1 VECGFRTSL
10 SLLENYSFELADILY
25 FRFMKIVAFLFVCTF
40 AFGVFGQ
47 SVKLKKKFIKV
58 YDGTLSAYSIN
69 LGEEIVKVNSEYL
82 KVTLKKDS
90 LFVLVGKVKYSGT
103 YKVEKITKKEYKITG
118 AMEETGIP
126 ALFFLDLKNKT
137 LLRKGV
143 FPQPEA
149 LLTIPD

>member
-1 VECGFRTSL
+1 
-10 SLLENYSFELADILY
+10 
-25 FRFMKIVAFLFVCTF
+25 MKIIVFLFASTF
-40 AFGVFGQ
+40 AFVDFGQ
-47 SVKLKKKFIKV
+47 TVKLKKKYLKA
-58 YDGTLSAYSIN
+58 YDGTLPSYSIN

-82 KVTLKKDS
+82 RVTLKKDS
-90 LFVLVGKVKYSGT
+90 LFVLVGKVKYVGT

-126 ALFFLDLKNKT
+126 ALFLLDLKNKT

-149 LLTIPD
+149 LLQKVE

>member
-1 VECGFRTSL
+1 
-10 SLLENYSFELADILY
+10 
-25 FRFMKIVAFLFVCTF
+25 MFLFACTF
-40 AFGVFGQ
+40 AFGTFGQ
-47 SVKLKKKFIKV
+47 SVKLKKKYLKA

-69 LGEEIVKVNSEYL
+69 LGEEIVNVNSEYL

-90 LFVLVGKVKYSGT
+90 LYVLVGKVKYSGT

-118 AMEETGIP
+118 VIEETGIP

>member
-1 VECGFRTSL
+1 
-10 SLLENYSFELADILY
+10 
-25 FRFMKIVAFLFVCTF
+25 
-40 AFGVFGQ
+40 
-47 SVKLKKKFIKV
+47 VKLKKKYLKV
-58 YDGTLSAYSIN
+58 YDGTLPSYSIN
-69 LGEEIVKVNSEYL
+69 LGEEIVKVNSEIL

-90 LFVLVGKVKYSGT
+90 LFVLVGKVKYCGT

>member
-1 VECGFRTSL
+1 
-10 SLLENYSFELADILY
+10 
-25 FRFMKIVAFLFVCTF
+25 MKIVAFLFVCTF
-40 AFGVFGQ
+40 AFGTFGQ
-47 SVKLKKKFIKV
+47 SIKLKKKYLKV
-58 YDGTLSAYSIN
+58 YDGTLPAYSIN

-90 LFVLVGKVKYSGT
+90 LFVLVGKVKYGGT

-118 AMEETGIP
+118 AMEETGIS

-143 FPQPEA
+143 FPQPEV

>member
-1 VECGFRTSL
+1 
-10 SLLENYSFELADILY
+10 
-25 FRFMKIVAFLFVCTF
+25 MKLVMFLFACTF
-40 AFGVFGQ
+40 AFGTFGQ
-47 SVKLKKKFIKV
+47 SVKLKKKYLKA
-58 YDGTLSAYSIN
+58 YDGTLPAYSIN
-69 LGEEIVKVNSEYL
+69 LGEEIVNVNSEYL

-90 LFVLVGKVKYSGT
+90 LYVLVGKVKYSGT

-118 AMEETGIP
+118 VIEETGIP

>member
-1 VECGFRTSL
+1 
-10 SLLENYSFELADILY
+10 
-25 FRFMKIVAFLFVCTF
+25 MKIIVFLFASTFVFVAF
-40 AFGVFGQ
+40 GQ
-47 SVKLKKKFIKV
+47 TVKLKKKYLKA
-58 YDGTLSAYSIN
+58 YDGTIPSYSIN

-90 LFVLVGKVKYSGT
+90 LFVLVGKVNYSGT

-149 LLTIPD
+149 LLQKVE

>member
-1 VECGFRTSL
+1 
-10 SLLENYSFELADILY
+10 
-25 FRFMKIVAFLFVCTF
+25 MKIIVFLFASTFVFVAF
-40 AFGVFGQ
+40 GQ
-47 SVKLKKKFIKV
+47 TVKLKKKYLKA
-58 YDGTLSAYSIN
+58 YDGTLPSYSIN

-90 LFVLVGKVKYSGT
+90 LFVLVGKVNYSGT

-126 ALFFLDLKNKT
+126 ALFFLDLKKKT

-149 LLTIPD
+149 FLQKVE

>member
-1 VECGFRTSL
+1 
-10 SLLENYSFELADILY
+10 
-25 FRFMKIVAFLFVCTF
+25 
-40 AFGVFGQ
+40 
-47 SVKLKKKFIKV
+47 
-58 YDGTLSAYSIN
+58 
-69 LGEEIVKVNSEYL
+69 
-82 KVTLKKDS
+82 
-90 LFVLVGKVKYSGT
+90 LFVLVGKVNYGGT

-126 ALFFLDLKNKT
+126 ALFFLDLKNKN

>member
-1 VECGFRTSL
+1 MFI
-10 SLLENYSFELADILY
+10 NKISFELVDILY
-25 FRFMKIVAFLFVCTF
+25 FRFMKIISFLFVLTLCF
-40 AFGVFGQ
+40 VSNGQ
-47 SVKLKKKFIKV
+47 SLKLKKKYLKA
-58 YDGTLSAYSIN
+58 YDGTLPSYSIN

-90 LFVLVGKVKYSGT
+90 LFVLVGKVKYGGT

>member
-1 VECGFRTSL
+1 
-10 SLLENYSFELADILY
+10 
-25 FRFMKIVAFLFVCTF
+25 MKIVVFLFVSTF
-40 AFGVFGQ
+40 VFGAFGQ
-47 SVKLKKKFIKV
+47 SVKLKKKYLKV
-58 YDGTLSAYSIN
+58 YDGTLPSYSIN
-69 LGEEIVKVNSEYL
+69 LGEEVVKVNSEYL
-82 KVTLKKDS
+82 KVTMKKDS
-90 LFVLVGKVKYSGT
+90 LFVLVGKVKYGGT

-149 LLTIPD
+149 LLTIED

>member
-1 VECGFRTSL
+1 
-10 SLLENYSFELADILY
+10 
-25 FRFMKIVAFLFVCTF
+25 MKIIVFLFASTFVFVAF
-40 AFGVFGQ
+40 GQ
-47 SVKLKKKFIKV
+47 TVKSKKKYLKA
-58 YDGTLSAYSIN
+58 YDGTIPSYSIN

-90 LFVLVGKVKYSGT
+90 LFVLVGKVKYGGT

-149 LLTIPD
+149 ILQKVE

>member
-1 VECGFRTSL
+1 
-10 SLLENYSFELADILY
+10 
-25 FRFMKIVAFLFVCTF
+25 MKIIVFLFAASFTF
-40 AFGVFGQ
+40 IAFGQ
-47 SVKLKKKFIKV
+47 TVKLKKKYLKA
-58 YDGTLSAYSIN
+58 YDGTLPSYSIN

-90 LFVLVGKVKYSGT
+90 LFVLVGKVKYGGT

>member
-1 VECGFRTSL
+1 
-10 SLLENYSFELADILY
+10 
-25 FRFMKIVAFLFVCTF
+25 MKIVVFLFMSTF

-47 SVKLKKKFIKV
+47 SVKLKKKYLKA
-58 YDGTLSAYSIN
+58 YDGTLPSYSIN
-69 LGEEIVKVNSEYL
+69 LGEEIVKVNAEYL

-90 LFVLVGKVKYSGT
+90 LFVLVGKVKYVGT

-143 FPQPEA
+143 FPQPES
-149 LLTIPD
+149 LLIIQD

>member
-1 VECGFRTSL
+1 
-10 SLLENYSFELADILY
+10 
-25 FRFMKIVAFLFVCTF
+25 MKIIVFLFASTFVFVAF
-40 AFGVFGQ
+40 GQ
-47 SVKLKKKFIKV
+47 TVKLKKKYLKA
-58 YDGTLSAYSIN
+58 YDGTIPSYSIN

-90 LFVLVGKVKYSGT
+90 LFVLVGKVNYGGT

-126 ALFFLDLKNKT
+126 ALFFLDLKKKT

-149 LLTIPD
+149 FLQKVE

>member
-1 VECGFRTSL
+1 
-10 SLLENYSFELADILY
+10 
-25 FRFMKIVAFLFVCTF
+25 MKIIVFLFATSFTF
-40 AFGVFGQ
+40 IAFGQ
-47 SVKLKKKFIKV
+47 TVKLKKKYLKA
-58 YDGTLSAYSIN
+58 YDGTLPSYSIN

-82 KVTLKKDS
+82 RVTLKKDS
-90 LFVLVGKVKYSGT
+90 LFVLVGKVKYGGT
-103 YKVEKITKKEYKITG
+103 YKVEKISKKEYKITG

-149 LLTIPD
+149 MLQKVE

>member
-1 VECGFRTSL
+1 
-10 SLLENYSFELADILY
+10 
-25 FRFMKIVAFLFVCTF
+25 MFLFACTF
-40 AFGVFGQ
+40 AFGTFGQ
-47 SVKLKKKFIKV
+47 SVKLKKKYLKA
-58 YDGTLSAYSIN
+58 YDGTLPAYSIN
-69 LGEEIVKVNSEYL
+69 LGEEIVNVNSEYL

-90 LFVLVGKVKYSGT
+90 LYVLVGKVKYSGT

-118 AMEETGIP
+118 VIEETGIP

>member
-1 VECGFRTSL
+1 
-10 SLLENYSFELADILY
+10 
-25 FRFMKIVAFLFVCTF
+25 MKIVVFLFASTF
-40 AFGVFGQ
+40 AFVALGQ
-47 SVKLKKKFIKV
+47 TVKLKKKYLKA
-58 YDGTLSAYSIN
+58 YDGTLPSYSIN

-82 KVTLKKDS
+82 RVTLKKDS
-90 LFVLVGKVKYSGT
+90 LFVLVGKVKYVGT

-149 LLTIPD
+149 LLQKVE

>member
-25 FRFMKIVAFLFVCTF
+25 FRFMKIVAFLIASTF
-40 AFGVFGQ
+40 AFGAFGQ
-47 SVKLKKKFIKV
+47 SVKLKKKYLKV
-58 YDGTLSAYSIN
+58 YDGTLPAYSIN
-69 LGEEIVKVNSEYL
+69 LGEEIVNVNSEYL
-82 KVTLKKDS
+82 KVTMKKDS
-90 LFVLVGKVKYSGT
+90 LFVLVGKIKYAGT

-126 ALFFLDLKNKT
+126 ALFFLDLKKKT

-149 LLTIPD
+149 LLTIQD

>member
-1 VECGFRTSL
+1 
-10 SLLENYSFELADILY
+10 
-25 FRFMKIVAFLFVCTF
+25 MKIVAFLFVCTF
-40 AFGVFGQ
+40 AFGTFGQ
-47 SVKLKKKFIKV
+47 SIKLKKKYLKV
-58 YDGTLSAYSIN
+58 YDGTLPAYSIN

-118 AMEETGIP
+118 AIEETGIP

-143 FPQPEA
+143 FPQPES
-149 LLTIPD
+149 LLSIQD

>member
-1 VECGFRTSL
+1 
-10 SLLENYSFELADILY
+10 
-25 FRFMKIVAFLFVCTF
+25 MKLVMFLFAFTF
-40 AFGVFGQ
+40 AFGTFGQ
-47 SVKLKKKFIKV
+47 SVKLKKKYLKA
-58 YDGTLSAYSIN
+58 YDGTLPAYSIN

-90 LFVLVGKVKYSGT
+90 LYVLVGKVKYSGT

-118 AMEETGIP
+118 VIEETGIP

>member
-1 VECGFRTSL
+1 
-10 SLLENYSFELADILY
+10 
-25 FRFMKIVAFLFVCTF
+25 MKIVTFFFACIF
-40 AFGVFGQ
+40 AFVAFGQ
-47 SVKLKKKFIKV
+47 TVKLKKKYLKV
-58 YDGTLSAYSIN
+58 YDGTLASYSIN

-90 LFVLVGKVKYSGT
+90 LFVLVGKVKYSGI

-143 FPQPEA
+143 FPQPES

>member
-1 VECGFRTSL
+1 MS
-10 SLLENYSFELADILY
+10 
-25 FRFMKIVAFLFVCTF
+25 TF

-47 SVKLKKKFIKV
+47 SVKLKKKYLKA
-58 YDGTLSAYSIN
+58 YDGTLPSYSIN

-90 LFVLVGKVKYSGT
+90 LFVLVGKVKYGGT

-143 FPQPEA
+143 FPQPES
-149 LLTIPD
+149 LLIIQD

>member
-1 VECGFRTSL
+1 
-10 SLLENYSFELADILY
+10 
-25 FRFMKIVAFLFVCTF
+25 MKIVVFLFASTF
-40 AFGVFGQ
+40 AFIAFGQ
-47 SVKLKKKFIKV
+47 SVKLKKKYLKV
-58 YDGTLSAYSIN
+58 YDGKLASYSIN

-90 LFVLVGKVKYSGT
+90 LFVLVGKVKYGGT

-126 ALFFLDLKNKT
+126 ALFFMDLKNKT

-149 LLTIPD
+149 LLMILD

>member
-1 VECGFRTSL
+1 
-10 SLLENYSFELADILY
+10 
-25 FRFMKIVAFLFVCTF
+25 MKIIVFLFATF
-40 AFGVFGQ
+40 FTFIAFGQ
-47 SVKLKKKFIKV
+47 SVKLKKKYLKA
-58 YDGTLSAYSIN
+58 YDGTLPSYSIN

-82 KVTLKKDS
+82 RVTLKKDS
-90 LFVLVGKVKYSGT
+90 LFVLVGKVKYGGT
-103 YKVEKITKKEYKITG
+103 YKVEKISKKEYKITG

-149 LLTIPD
+149 MLQKVE